1 MDNVTLRR
9 YRRTD
14 AGAVSRLFREIYG
27 DHYVQPHVYLPL
39 MINQNH
45 GEGRWHSLLAH
56 SDKKLL
62 GHASLCRNSGSH
74 TAELALSVVH
84 PSTRGQN
91 IATQLGVRLLIH
103 AQALGCQGVT
113 IKQVTQHPYTQR
125 MAERLGFC
133 STGLLLDYV
142 PSPFGEPLPES
153 IVVGFTAID
162 GYRRPLPTLPWP
174 VSCRDFMERLCS
186 VYGTHDKE
194 PPWVGPPM
202 QVEHCSGR
210 YDVILRK
217 LDGSLLKQLRLLPR
231 QWMISIRLRL
241 ASGFASA
248 TERLAAMGFIFTGIA
263 PNERCAGWLALFHRG
278 YRARNLELH
287 CPHMQRLHDQ
297 AQQHIAA
304 QAADAQSP
312 V

>member
-1 MDNVTLRR
+1 MDNVTLRN
-9 YRRTD
+9 YRPSD

-45 GEGRWHSLLAH
+45 GEGRWHSMLAH
-56 SDKKLL
+56 SEKKLL

-84 PSTRGQN
+84 PSTRGHN
-91 IATQLGVRLLIH
+91 IATRLGVRLLIH

-142 PSPFGEPLPES
+142 PSPFGEPLSES
-153 IVVGFTAID
+153 VVVGFTAID
-162 GYRRPLPTLPWP
+162 GYRRPLPVLPWP
-174 VSCRDFMERLCS
+174 ASCRDFMERLSS
-186 VYGTHDKE
+186 VYGTQNRE
-194 PPWVGPPM
+194 APWVGPPLH
-202 QVEHCSGR
+202 VEHCSGR
-210 YDVILRK
+210 YEVTLKK
-217 LDGSLLKQLRLLPR
+217 LDYSLLKQLCQLPQ

-248 TERLAAMGFIFTGIA
+248 TESLAAMGFIFTGIA
-263 PNERCAGWLALFHRG
+263 PNERCPGWLALFHRG
-278 YRARNLELH
+278 YRAQTLELH
-287 CPHMQRLHDQ
+287 CPHIQRLHDR
-297 AQQHIAA
+297 AQQQIAPRTA
-304 QAADAQSP
+304 EAP
-312 V
+312 

>member
-1 MDNVTLRR
+1 MDNVTLRS
-9 YRRTD
+9 YRRSD

-62 GHASLCRNSGSH
+62 GHASLCRNTGSP

-84 PSTRGQN
+84 PSGRGQN
-91 IATQLGVRLLIH
+91 IATQLGGRLLIH

-153 IVVGFTAID
+153 VVVGFAAID
-162 GYRRPLPTLPWP
+162 GYCRPLPVLPWP
-174 VSCRDFMERLCS
+174 HSCRDFMERLCAI
-186 VYGTHDKE
+186 YGTQDKE

-202 QVEHCSGR
+202 HIEHCSGR
-210 YDVILRK
+210 YDVILKK
-217 LDGSLLKQLRLLPR
+217 LDGSLLKQLRQLPR

-241 ASGFASA
+241 ASGFAGA
-248 TERLAAMGFIFTGIA
+248 TESLAALGFIFTGIA

-278 YRARNLELH
+278 YRARTLELH
-287 CPHMQRLHDQ
+287 CTHIQRLHDH
-297 AQQHIAA
+297 AQQHIAPRA
-304 QAADAQSP
+304 TQATSAL
-312 V
+312 

>member
-162 GYRRPLPTLPWP
+162 GYRRPLPILPWP
-174 VSCRDFMERLCS
+174 ASCRDFMERLCS